1 MLRECQLVTLR
12 ECQLVMLR
20 ECQLVTLRNVT
31 FRRACHT
38 HNIYLLQLTLIELE
52 FLRAIDV
59 HELVVSTWDPN
70 TAENKPYR
78 RNLDAFIERFNKV
91 SYWVASEICCVE
103 DVRLRGILLEKFIE
117 VAKHC
122 HEFKNYNTTISVMS
136 GLSLVAVR
144 RLKRSWE
151 V

>member
-1 MLRECQLVTLR
+1 MVVGIYHMIDTCIPSNFHCQEGIVEVLSC
-12 ECQLVMLR
+12 ES
-20 ECQLVTLRNVT
+20 
-31 FRRACHT
+31 CHT
-38 HNIYLLQLTLIELE
+38 HNIDLLQLTLIELE

-59 HELVVSTWDPN
+59 HELVVFTWDPN